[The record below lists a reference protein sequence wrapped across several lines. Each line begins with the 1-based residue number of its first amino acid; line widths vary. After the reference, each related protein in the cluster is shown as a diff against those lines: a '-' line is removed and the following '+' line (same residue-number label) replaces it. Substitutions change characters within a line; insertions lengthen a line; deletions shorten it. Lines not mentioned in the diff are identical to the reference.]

1 MSPALPP
8 TRKRFDDDAYRRE
21 CGATVLAVLPEGIVL
36 DETVCYARSGGQ
48 AGDTGTLTTADG
60 RTVALAETMYGAD
73 RSVILHV
80 PAPNPDGTPGHAG
93 LAPGDRV
100 TVAIDWERRYR
111 LMRLHTCL
119 HLLGSLIPVPVTGC
133 NISPDT
139 ARIDFDLPESTLD
152 KADLTVRLNA
162 LIAAGAAVRIDH
174 ITPQELAA
182 QPDLV
187 RTIGAAPPA
196 GMETIRIVEIPGVDR
211 QPCGGT
217 HIANVAEIG
226 PMTVTRIEKKSRTN
240 RRVVV
245 QFDAQSGSEAASG
258 AGMPKATAVAASA

>member
-1 MSPALPP
+1 MSA
-8 TRKRFDDDAYRRE
+8 TRKRFDEDPYLDH
-21 CGATVLAVLPEGIVL
+21 CTATVVAASAEGIEL

-48 AGDTGTLTTADG
+48 AGDTATLALADG
-60 RTVALAETMYGAD
+60 RTVAIVDTVYAD
-73 RSVILHV
+73 DRRRILHV
-80 PAPNPDGTPGHAG
+80 PAAG
-93 LAPGDRV
+93 APLPRVGERV
-100 TVAIDWERRYR
+100 TVAIDWERRHR

-133 NISPDT
+133 GISPDA

-152 KADLTVRLNA
+152 KADLTERLNA
-162 LIAAGAAVRIDH
+162 LIRANTAVRTTL

-196 GMETIRIVEIPGVDR
+196 GTASIRIIEIPGVDR

-217 HIANVAEIG
+217 HVANTGEIG
-226 PMTVTRIEKKSRTN
+226 AVVVTRIEKKSRTN
-240 RRVVV
+240 RRV
-245 QFDAQSGSEAASG
+245 
-258 AGMPKATAVAASA
+258 AVAFA

>member
-1 MSPALPP
+1 MSA
-8 TRKRFDDDAYRRE
+8 TRKRFDDDPYLDH
-21 CGATVLAVLPEGIVL
+21 CTATVVAAGADGIEL

-48 AGDTGTLTTADG
+48 AGDTATLALPDG
-60 RTVALAETMYGAD
+60 RTIAILDTVYADD
-73 RSVILHV
+73 RSRILHV
-80 PAPNPDGTPGHAG
+80 PAPDAALPRVGE
-93 LAPGDRV
+93 RV
-100 TVAIDWERRYR
+100 TVSIDWARRHK

-133 NISPDT
+133 GISPES

-152 KADLTVRLNA
+152 KADLTERLNA
-162 LIAAGAAVRIDH
+162 LIHANTAVRTTL

-182 QPDLV
+182 EPELV

-196 GMETIRIVEIPGVDR
+196 GTSSIRIIEIPGVDR

-217 HIANVAEIG
+217 HVANTSEIG
-226 PMTVTRIEKKSRTN
+226 AVVVTRIEKKSRTN

-245 QFDAQSGSEAASG
+245 AFA
-258 AGMPKATAVAASA
+258 

>member
-1 MSPALPP
+1 MSA
-8 TRKRFDDDAYRRE
+8 TRKRFDEDPYLDHCA
-21 CGATVLAVLPEGIVL
+21 ATVVAASADGIEL

-48 AGDTGTLTTADG
+48 AGDTATLTLADG
-60 RTVALAETMYGAD
+60 RSVAIVDTVYAD
-73 RSVILHV
+73 DRTRILHM
-80 PAPNPDGTPGHAG
+80 PAAG
-93 LAPGDRV
+93 APLPRVGERV
-100 TVAIDWERRYR
+100 TVAIDWDRRHR

-133 NISPDT
+133 GISPDS

-152 KADLTVRLNA
+152 KADLSERLNA
-162 LIAAGAAVRIDH
+162 LIRANTAVRTTL

-196 GMETIRIVEIPGVDR
+196 GTASIRIIEIPGVDR

-217 HIANVAEIG
+217 HVANTGEIG
-226 PMTVTRIEKKSRTN
+226 AVVVTKIEKKSRTN
-240 RRVVV
+240 RRV
-245 QFDAQSGSEAASG
+245 
-258 AGMPKATAVAASA
+258 AVAFA